1 MEEKKDFT
9 IDELIGEDPMPDGG
23 LNTPFLRVM
32 ASNIEKACFV
42 TNETCSKKDGP
53 FILKG
58 ISYDSD
64 GYYYKLFKDNEIIY
78 ENCLNLGI
86 MFK

>member
-1 MEEKKDFT
+1 MEEKKDLT
-9 IDELIGEDPMPDGG
+9 IDELIGEDPMPDGS
-23 LNTPFLRVM
+23 LKTPFLRTM
-32 ASNIEKACFV
+32 ANNIEKTRFI
-42 TNETCSKKDGP
+42 TNETCSKRDGP
-53 FILKG
+53 FVLKG

-78 ENCLNLGI
+78 ENCLTLGI

>member
-9 IDELIGEDPMPDGG
+9 IDELIGEDPMPDGS
-23 LNTPFLRVM
+23 LNTPFLRTM
-32 ASNIEKACFV
+32 ANNIEKTCFI
-42 TNETCSKKDGP
+42 TNETCSQRDGP
-53 FILKG
+53 FVLKG
-58 ISYDSD
+58 ISYDDD
-64 GYYYKLFKDNEIIY
+64 GYYYKLFKENIIIY